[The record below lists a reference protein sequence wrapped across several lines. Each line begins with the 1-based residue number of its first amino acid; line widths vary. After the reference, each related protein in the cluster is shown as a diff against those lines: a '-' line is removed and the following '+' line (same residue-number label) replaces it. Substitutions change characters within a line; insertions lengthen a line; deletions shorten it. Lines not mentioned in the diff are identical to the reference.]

1 VSVIALFHSLLFNLV
16 VGALFAGAYWLVMQD
31 SPSLLL
37 SSAVMMLVSVTTAT
51 RFERR
56 RLREQKMLNESFS
69 RPPLGE
75 S

>member
-1 VSVIALFHSLLFNLV
+1 MSVIALFHSLLFNLV